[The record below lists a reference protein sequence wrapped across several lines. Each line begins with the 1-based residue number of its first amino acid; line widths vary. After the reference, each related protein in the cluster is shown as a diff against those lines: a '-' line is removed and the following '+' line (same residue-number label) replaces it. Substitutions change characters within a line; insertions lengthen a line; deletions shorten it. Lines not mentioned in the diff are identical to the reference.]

1 VDLDPF
7 LAAHQPGEVVS
18 VTVRRHGEE
27 IERQVTLAGDGN
39 LEWRVE
45 ALASPTERQLRLR
58 QAWLASRVASA
69 GQ

>member
-1 VDLDPF
+1 
-7 LAAHQPGEVVS
+7 VS